1 MDKETLYSIQKR
13 PIKVLK
19 ETYHSVKRDFLHY
32 STRPTYNTPKE
43 TYNMPK
49 ETYHPLPHPRST
61 AVSYIIITNH
71 IIITNII
78 ITNHII
84 ITPYRILAAQQ
95 LT

>member
-1 MDKETLYSIQKR
+1 MQKC
-13 PIKVLK
+13 VCAHLQ
-19 ETYHSVKRDFLHY
+19 
-32 STRPTYNTPKE
+32 TYNRAFTPPTTACIAPPLTAGMPKE

-61 AVSYIIITNH
+61 AVNYIIITNH

-78 ITNHII
+78 ITNQII

>member
-1 MDKETLYSIQKR
+1 
-13 PIKVLK
+13 
-19 ETYHSVKRDFLHY
+19 
-32 STRPTYNTPKE
+32 
-43 TYNMPK
+43 MPK